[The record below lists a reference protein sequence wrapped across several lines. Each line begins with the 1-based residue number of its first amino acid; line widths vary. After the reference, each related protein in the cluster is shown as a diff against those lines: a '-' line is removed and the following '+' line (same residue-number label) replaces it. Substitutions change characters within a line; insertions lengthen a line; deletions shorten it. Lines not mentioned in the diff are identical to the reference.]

1 MRTAV
6 FGVMLVAACADD
18 PLAPRTLHF
27 GPYSMEPGEEQLGLC
42 VSATLHNEEPIFVRQ
57 VELQTGQGFH
67 HSNWFFVPD
76 FMLDGPDGTWDCR
89 DRDFSEPVAASFGG
103 VLFAQSTQSTH
114 EIQAFP
120 DGAAI
125 RIPVHSKIVGGIHLL
140 DATDEPLDVPLAI
153 TITPTAERDV
163 TTLLAGTSFEDQAL
177 AIPPHAQSRFTV
189 QCDLGPKSQELLGHP
204 PDFSFYYALP
214 HYHTLGTGLTMEAIG
229 DDGSVETIFTTA
241 QRVGDALGG
250 KIDPPFQLAGRKLR
264 FSCSYDNQG
273 DDTIVWGFGGEEM
286 CVFLTF
292 TDSTYSWT
300 GGALTPDTPGDGV
313 PDGNG
318 VVQFTHDCQV
328 IAADAEHP

>member
-1 MRTAV
+1 
-6 FGVMLVAACADD
+6 
-18 PLAPRTLHF
+18 
-27 GPYSMEPGEEQLGLC
+27 
-42 VSATLHNEEPIFVRQ
+42 
-57 VELQTGQGFH
+57 
-67 HSNWFFVPD
+67 
-76 FMLDGPDGTWDCR
+76 
-89 DRDFSEPVAASFGG
+89 
-103 VLFAQSTQSTH
+103 
-114 EIQAFP
+114 
-120 DGAAI
+120 
-125 RIPVHSKIVGGIHLL
+125 
-140 DATDEPLDVPLAI
+140 VPLAI

-177 AIPPHAQSRFTV
+177 AILPHAQSRFTV

-214 HYHTLGTGLTMEAIG
+214 HYHTLGTGLTMEAIA

-264 FSCSYDNQG
+264 FSCSYDNPG

-313 PDGNG
+313 PDGSG